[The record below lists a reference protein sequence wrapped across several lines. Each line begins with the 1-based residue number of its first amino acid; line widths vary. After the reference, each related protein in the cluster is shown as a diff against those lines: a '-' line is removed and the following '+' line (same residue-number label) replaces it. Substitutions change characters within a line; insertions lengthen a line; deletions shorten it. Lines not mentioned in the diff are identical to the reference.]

1 MVILASEDV
10 GNADPTALGLATA
23 TAAAVEHVGMPECV
37 HALSQCTIHLALA
50 PKSNAATTAIA
61 AARDH
66 VRRFGAAPPPSYLR
80 DAHYG
85 GAAALG
91 RGQGY
96 DYPHDHPGHV
106 TSQDVMPEEVAG
118 ARFYEPDEAEADG
131 ARRLAELRR
140 MRGLPE

>member
-1 MVILASEDV
+1 VYALA
-10 GNADPTALGLATA
+10 
-23 TAAAVEHVGMPECV
+23 
-37 HALSQCTIHLALA
+37 QCTIHLALA
-50 PKSNAATTAIA
+50 PKSNAAARAIG

-66 VRRFGAAPPPSYLR
+66 VRRFGAQPPPSYLR
-80 DAHYG
+80 SAAYP

-96 DYPHDHPGHV
+96 DYPHDRPGHV

-118 ARFYEPDEAEADG
+118 VRFYEPDEAEPEA

-140 MRGLPE
+140 MRGLPD